1 MNTRANVYTIFPARG
16 YVCNRNC
23 IEIMA
28 AGTDCDVTVV
38 PLSEEASFYE
48 EDLDAPSVSVSSNCS
63 MIINMHTVPCS
74 TSVASNCTLKFSHS
88 FFVGHNVS
96 TQL

>member
-1 MNTRANVYTIFPARG
+1 
-16 YVCNRNC
+16 
-23 IEIMA
+23 MA
-28 AGTDCDVTVV
+28 AGTDSDVTVV

-74 TSVASNCTLKFSHS
+74 TSVASNCTL
-88 FFVGHNVS
+88 NS
-96 TQL
+96 TELESSSVILFLLGTT